1 MVHLYVAHLILINLW
16 VIKVGSRWQVEKHND
31 PYYKKAKQEEYRS
44 RASYKLKQLDKKY
57 KIIKLGDSVV
67 DLGAA
72 PGGWSQVALEKVG
85 EEGLVVGVDLNR
97 FKKFHEDNYYGI
109 RGDFTTPEV
118 QEKITNLIGGKA
130 KVVMSDASPSLSGI
144 KNIDQLRS
152 IDLVN
157 VVIEISENILERKGN
172 LVMKVFQ
179 GPEYKNMLDSLK
191 GKFRQVKT
199 TKPASSRKK
208 SSEMYVVGLDYW
220 PNKKKKKKN

>member
-1 MVHLYVAHLILINLW
+1 M
-16 VIKVGSRWQVEKHND
+16 GSRWQVEKHHD
-31 PYYKKAKQEEYRS
+31 QYYKKAKQEDYRS

-57 KIIKLGDSVV
+57 KLIKQGDSVV

-85 EEGLVVGVDLNR
+85 EEGIVVGVDLNR
-97 FKKFHEDNYYGI
+97 FKRFHEENYYGI

-118 QEKITNLIGGKA
+118 QKQITDYLGGKA
-130 KVVMSDASPSLSGI
+130 KVVMSDASPSLCGI

-152 IDLVN
+152 IDLIN

-179 GPEYKNMLDSLK
+179 GPEYKTMLDSLK

-220 PNKKKKKKN
+220 PNKKKYKK

>member
-1 MVHLYVAHLILINLW
+1 M
-16 VIKVGSRWQVEKHND
+16 GSRWQVEKHHD
-31 PYYKKAKQEEYRS
+31 QYYKKAKQEDYRS

-57 KIIKLGDSVV
+57 KLIKQGDSVV

-85 EEGLVVGVDLNR
+85 EEGIVVGVDLNR
-97 FKKFHEDNYYGI
+97 FKRFHEENYYGI

-118 QEKITNLIGGKA
+118 QKQITDYLGGKA
-130 KVVMSDASPSLSGI
+130 KVVMSDASPSLCGI

-152 IDLVN
+152 IDLIN

-179 GPEYKNMLDSLK
+179 GPEYKTMLDSLK

-199 TKPASSRKK
+199 TKPASSRTK

-220 PNKKKKKKN
+220 PNKKKYKK

>member
-1 MVHLYVAHLILINLW
+1 M
-16 VIKVGSRWQVEKHND
+16 GSKWQMEKHND
-31 PYYKKAKQEEYRS
+31 EYYKKAKKEDYRS

-57 KIIKLGDSVV
+57 KLIKESDSVV

-85 EEGLVVGVDLNR
+85 EEGTVVGVDLNR
-97 FKKFHEDNYYGI
+97 FKRFHEENYVGI

-118 QEKITNLIGGKA
+118 QKKITEAIGGKA
-130 KVVMSDASPSLSGI
+130 KVVMSDASPSLCGI

-152 IDLVN
+152 IDLTN
-157 VVIEISENILERKGN
+157 VVIEIAENILERKGN

-179 GPEYKNMLDSLK
+179 GPEYKEMLDSLK

-220 PNKKKKKKN
+220 PNKKKYKKKN